1 MSGFP
6 VLSRYGRTRLRA
18 IAMPVGGIGTG
29 CFALAGD
36 GALVDWQ
43 LMSRP
48 HRGWR
53 PPLAHL
59 LLWVRMPDGKRY
71 LRVLEGMLRLQ
82 LDADH
87 GVPQPLAGIP
97 RMRAAG
103 FEASY
108 PFGRALL
115 RDPLLPLEVSIE
127 AFQSPHPRGN
137 RRFQPALRLADPHR
151 FEPGQA
157 AVGSVGDFPADQLH
171 RG

>member
-1 MSGFP
+1 
-6 VLSRYGRTRLRA
+6 
-18 IAMPVGGIGTG
+18 MPVGGIGTG

-71 LRVLEGMLRLQ
+71 LRVLEGMLR
-82 LDADH
+82 
-87 GVPQPLAGIP
+87 
-97 RMRAAG
+97 
-103 FEASY
+103 
-108 PFGRALL
+108 
-115 RDPLLPLEVSIE
+115 
-127 AFQSPHPRGN
+127 
-137 RRFQPALRLADPHR
+137 PHR